1 MENCQ
6 READGRFVK
15 SVGRR
20 SEIPQLK
27 LRPPRIISF
36 CRSGLIPLSLA
47 LQLTVLVEPAGTA
60 QGRGDGTRESP
71 VSIEAAWD
79 RLLVDVIPQAP
90 IDPALGVPQVP
101 TMEGAADDFLRH
113 FYFESITEYTR
124 EETSFS
130 GEPTATHVIDADP
143 QEVANREGI
152 PFRGAFQPNSDRIY
166 AFLNWGTRG
175 WLSPRIS
182 TDFSLRYRQG
192 LSHVTEGSPQ
202 LSLLNTFGAN
212 RRMELLSASVEV
224 NGLAKEGWLASSR
237 LRLGRQSVYGA
248 EWAALDGAELT
259 LHRPAWSLTLF
270 GGRRFTYYSNPD
282 QRAIGGANLLFR
294 LPGQAS
300 LEYRTLY
307 YVRGSHTVTFRK
319 QLGEP
324 WFLDS
329 YFKWVG
335 SSPVDLSAYIR
346 YVSRDRKNDFR
357 FGFLQKLSDDDFF
370 YDYTFLARD
379 KDEFNQLSR
388 LNLEPISP
396 FSQLTLEAHRH
407 LTARIRAGGA
417 VVIRRLNDSDDQGPF
432 NVSFEDYR
440 FNAQTFLGT
449 KLETFFEFHQRN
461 SDRRSPLGVTRFDD
475 VSIAGETRLLDLR
488 AELRYSP
495 GESGLTVHGG
505 GFYSLLSMQDRFVFL
520 ENARLLGVLG
530 GLTWRIN
537 QHSRIRFDYGL
548 DDDFFVFR
556 PSIKRGQT
564 FRLRLEWRY

>member
-1 MENCQ
+1 MENCP

-20 SEIPQLK
+20 SENPQLK
-27 LRPPRIISF
+27 LRPPRTISF
-36 CRSGLIPLSLA
+36 CRSRLIPLSLA

-113 FYFESITEYTR
+113 FYFESITEYIR

-192 LSHVTEGSPQ
+192 LSHVTEGSPH

-224 NGLAKEGWLASSR
+224 NGLAKEGWLSSSR

-248 EWAALDGAELT
+248 EWAALDGAEFT
-259 LHRPAWSLTLF
+259 LHRPA
-270 GGRRFTYYSNPD
+270 
-282 QRAIGGANLLFR
+282 
-294 LPGQAS
+294 
-300 LEYRTLY
+300 
-307 YVRGSHTVTFRK
+307 
-319 QLGEP
+319 
-324 WFLDS
+324 
-329 YFKWVG
+329 
-335 SSPVDLSAYIR
+335 
-346 YVSRDRKNDFR
+346 
-357 FGFLQKLSDDDFF
+357 
-370 YDYTFLARD
+370 
-379 KDEFNQLSR
+379 
-388 LNLEPISP
+388 
-396 FSQLTLEAHRH
+396 
-407 LTARIRAGGA
+407 
-417 VVIRRLNDSDDQGPF
+417 
-432 NVSFEDYR
+432 
-440 FNAQTFLGT
+440 
-449 KLETFFEFHQRN
+449 
-461 SDRRSPLGVTRFDD
+461 
-475 VSIAGETRLLDLR
+475 
-488 AELRYSP
+488 
-495 GESGLTVHGG
+495 
-505 GFYSLLSMQDRFVFL
+505 
-520 ENARLLGVLG
+520 
-530 GLTWRIN
+530 
-537 QHSRIRFDYGL
+537 
-548 DDDFFVFR
+548 
-556 PSIKRGQT
+556 
-564 FRLRLEWRY
+564 

>member
-1 MENCQ
+1 M
-6 READGRFVK
+6 
-15 SVGRR
+15 
-20 SEIPQLK
+20 K
-27 LRPPRIISF
+27 LRPATTISLR
-36 CRSGLIPLSLA
+36 RSGLIPLCLA
-47 LQLTVLVEPAGTA
+47 LQLTVLLKATVTA
-60 QGRGDGTRESP
+60 QGQGDGNRESP
-71 VSIEAAWD
+71 VGIEAAWD
-79 RLLVDVIPQAP
+79 QLLAVEIPKAP

-101 TMEGAADDFLRH
+101 TMKGAAADFLRH

-124 EETSFS
+124 EETSFT

-143 QEVANREGI
+143 QEVANPEGI

-202 LSLLNTFGAN
+202 LSLLNTFAAN

-294 LPGQAS
+294 LPGRAS

-307 YVRGSHTVTFRK
+307 YVRGSHTVAFQK

-329 YFKWVG
+329 YFNPH
-335 SSPVDLSAYIR
+335 SP
-346 YVSRDRKNDFR
+346 
-357 FGFLQKLSDDDFF
+357 
-370 YDYTFLARD
+370 
-379 KDEFNQLSR
+379 
-388 LNLEPISP
+388 
-396 FSQLTLEAHRH
+396 
-407 LTARIRAGGA
+407 
-417 VVIRRLNDSDDQGPF
+417 
-432 NVSFEDYR
+432 YR
-440 FNAQTFLGT
+440 T
-449 KLETFFEFHQRN
+449 
-461 SDRRSPLGVTRFDD
+461 P
-475 VSIAGETRLLDLR
+475 RLL
-488 AELRYSP
+488 A
-495 GESGLTVHGG
+495 
-505 GFYSLLSMQDRFVFL
+505 
-520 ENARLLGVLG
+520 
-530 GLTWRIN
+530 
-537 QHSRIRFDYGL
+537 
-548 DDDFFVFR
+548 
-556 PSIKRGQT
+556 
-564 FRLRLEWRY
+564 